1 MKRKF
6 VKVMFFGALA
16 LSTVTY
22 VGCKDY
28 DDDVKGLQ
36 EQIDNIN
43 QKGADVTTEAMNAA
57 ISSAIAKVQADLDKI
72 ASKADKSA
80 LDALQAV
87 VTKLQEAVNGKADAS
102 TLESLKAELNEAI
115 ATVDSSIQPKIDAAK
130 TQLEGQIAALETKL
144 EEADEAI
151 KGSIATQIADLKTEL
166 QDLMAANAAEYAKL
180 YATKVDLNALSDR
193 VETLEKIKH
202 LKDKALGELGEE
214 KAKIFSAYEMLL
226 SDKMLTDPIKK
237 AIESGAAAKTAIQK
251 VTKSMADMLA
261 SKNNEYMRQR
271 ADDIR
276 YIGELLCE
284 AVVGS
289 KTEFEFPSGDDKYII
304 AAHELT
310 PVDTMLF
317 DRSRIAG
324 LVTELG
330 GATSHTVIL
339 AKSLGIP
346 AVVGVSGILENET
359 DTAAYLDG
367 YSGKFI
373 VSPDEKT
380 KAEYDGKIKEEEV
393 LTAQMNEIKGTEAYT
408 ADGEKIAVCINI
420 GKPSDMKNAEGEKLD
435 GVGLFR
441 SEFLFSSEKEMPTC
455 DEQTEAYREVIKAAS
470 PNYVT
475 IRTLDVGGDKQ
486 IKYLNMQKEEN
497 PFLGERGIRLMLNNP
512 DVFKTQI
519 RAILIAAA
527 DEKVKIMLP
536 MITSLDEIRAAKKII
551 AEVQAELESG
561 KIAYCK
567 EPLVGI
573 MIETPASAIMA
584 DVFAKHADFFS
595 IGTNDLVQ
603 YIMAADRG
611 NYQVENLYNPYHPAV
626 IYMLNNIIRAGR
638 DANIEVSVCGDL
650 AANTDFTELL
660 LGMGLKK
667 FSVPQPMASRIKYK
681 ISGINLDEARE
692 LKYRALAAEDETEV
706 KNILKKIK

>member
-1 MKRKF
+1 MKLF
-6 VKVMFFGALA
+6 SGVAGAPGIA
-16 LSTVTY
+16 
-22 VGCKDY
+22 C
-28 DDDVKGLQ
+28 
-36 EQIDNIN
+36 
-43 QKGADVTTEAMNAA
+43 ADVLYFKKDSDSDENNAKE
-57 ISSAIAKVQADLDKI
+57 IGID
-72 ASKADKSA
+72 
-80 LDALQAV
+80 DA
-87 VTKLQEAVNGKADAS
+87 
-102 TLESLKAELNEAI
+102 
-115 ATVDSSIQPKIDAAK
+115 IDAA
-130 TQLEGQIAALETKL
+130 
-144 EEADEAI
+144 
-151 KGSIATQIADLKTEL
+151 
-166 QDLMAANAAEYAKL
+166 
-180 YATKVDLNALSDR
+180 
-193 VETLEKIKH
+193 LEKIKN
-202 LKDKALGELGEE
+202 LKEKALGELGEE

-346 AVVGVSGILENET
+346 AVVGVSGILESET

-393 LTAQMNEIKGTEAYT
+393 LAAQMNEIKGTEAYT

-497 PFLGERGIRLMLNNP
+497 PFLL
-512 DVFKTQI
+512 
-519 RAILIAAA
+519 
-527 DEKVKIMLP
+527 
-536 MITSLDEIRAAKKII
+536 SLR
-551 AEVQAELESG
+551 
-561 KIAYCK
+561 
-567 EPLVGI
+567 
-573 MIETPASAIMA
+573 
-584 DVFAKHADFFS
+584 H
-595 IGTNDLVQ
+595 
-603 YIMAADRG
+603 
-611 NYQVENLYNPYHPAV
+611 
-626 IYMLNNIIRAGR
+626 
-638 DANIEVSVCGDL
+638 
-650 AANTDFTELL
+650 
-660 LGMGLKK
+660 
-667 FSVPQPMASRIKYK
+667 
-681 ISGINLDEARE
+681 
-692 LKYRALAAEDETEV
+692 
-706 KNILKKIK
+706 

>member
-1 MKRKF
+1 MKLF
-6 VKVMFFGALA
+6 SGVAGAPGIVCANVL
-16 LSTVTY
+16 Y
-22 VGCKDY
+22 FKKDSDSDKNNAKEIGI
-28 DDDVKGLQ
+28 DD
-36 EQIDNIN
+36 
-43 QKGADVTTEAMNAA
+43 A
-57 ISSAIAKVQADLDKI
+57 
-72 ASKADKSA
+72 
-80 LDALQAV
+80 
-87 VTKLQEAVNGKADAS
+87 
-102 TLESLKAELNEAI
+102 
-115 ATVDSSIQPKIDAAK
+115 IDAA
-130 TQLEGQIAALETKL
+130 
-144 EEADEAI
+144 
-151 KGSIATQIADLKTEL
+151 
-166 QDLMAANAAEYAKL
+166 
-180 YATKVDLNALSDR
+180 
-193 VETLEKIKH
+193 LEKIKN
-202 LKDKALGELGEE
+202 LKEKALNELGEE

-226 SDKMLTDPIKK
+226 SDKMLTGPIKK
-237 AIESGAAAKTAIQK
+237 AIESGAAAKTAVLK

-284 AVVGS
+284 AVDGS
-289 KTEFEFPSGDDKYII
+289 KTELKFPSDDKKYII

-310 PVDTMLF
+310 PVDTMQF

-346 AVVGVSGILENET
+346 AVVGVSGILESET

-380 KAEYDGKIKEEEV
+380 KAEYDGKIKEEEF

-638 DANIEVSVCGDL
+638 DANIEVSICGDL

-681 ISGINLDEARE
+681 ISGISLDEARE

>member
-1 MKRKF
+1 MKLF
-6 VKVMFFGALA
+6 SGVAGAPGIVCANVL
-16 LSTVTY
+16 Y
-22 VGCKDY
+22 FKKDSDSDKNNAKEIGI
-28 DDDVKGLQ
+28 DD
-36 EQIDNIN
+36 
-43 QKGADVTTEAMNAA
+43 A
-57 ISSAIAKVQADLDKI
+57 
-72 ASKADKSA
+72 
-80 LDALQAV
+80 
-87 VTKLQEAVNGKADAS
+87 
-102 TLESLKAELNEAI
+102 
-115 ATVDSSIQPKIDAAK
+115 IDAA
-130 TQLEGQIAALETKL
+130 
-144 EEADEAI
+144 
-151 KGSIATQIADLKTEL
+151 
-166 QDLMAANAAEYAKL
+166 
-180 YATKVDLNALSDR
+180 
-193 VETLEKIKH
+193 LEKIKN
-202 LKDKALGELGEE
+202 LKEKALNELGEE

-237 AIESGAAAKTAIQK
+237 AIESGAAAKTAVLK

-276 YIGELLCE
+276 YIGELLCD
-284 AVVGS
+284 AVDGS
-289 KTEFEFPSGDDKYII
+289 KTELKFPSDDKKYII

-310 PVDTMLF
+310 PVDTMQF

-346 AVVGVSGILENET
+346 AVVGVSGILESES

-367 YSGKFI
+367 YSGKFV

-455 DEQTEAYREVIKAAS
+455 DEQTEAYREVIKAAA

-486 IKYLNMQKEEN
+486 IEYLNMQKEEN

-551 AEVQAELESG
+551 AEVQDELETEG
-561 KIAYCK
+561 VGYCK
-567 EPLVGI
+567 NPLVGI

-626 IYMLNNIIRAGR
+626 ISMLNNVIRAGR
-638 DANIEVSVCGDL
+638 DANIEVSICGDL

-681 ISGINLDEARE
+681 ISGIRLDEARE
-692 LKYRALAAEDETEV
+692 LKYKTLAAEDETEV

>member
-1 MKRKF
+1 MKLF
-6 VKVMFFGALA
+6 SGVAGAPGIVCANVL
-16 LSTVTY
+16 Y
-22 VGCKDY
+22 FKKDSDSDKNNAKEIGI
-28 DDDVKGLQ
+28 DD
-36 EQIDNIN
+36 
-43 QKGADVTTEAMNAA
+43 A
-57 ISSAIAKVQADLDKI
+57 
-72 ASKADKSA
+72 
-80 LDALQAV
+80 
-87 VTKLQEAVNGKADAS
+87 
-102 TLESLKAELNEAI
+102 
-115 ATVDSSIQPKIDAAK
+115 IDAA
-130 TQLEGQIAALETKL
+130 
-144 EEADEAI
+144 
-151 KGSIATQIADLKTEL
+151 
-166 QDLMAANAAEYAKL
+166 
-180 YATKVDLNALSDR
+180 
-193 VETLEKIKH
+193 LEKIKN
-202 LKDKALGELGEE
+202 LKEKALSELGEE

-289 KTEFEFPSGDDKYII
+289 KTEFEFPSGDDMYII

-346 AVVGVSGILENET
+346 AVVGVSGILESET

-681 ISGINLDEARE
+681 ISGISLDEARE

>member
-1 MKRKF
+1 MKLF
-6 VKVMFFGALA
+6 SGVAGAPGIA
-16 LSTVTY
+16 
-22 VGCKDY
+22 C
-28 DDDVKGLQ
+28 
-36 EQIDNIN
+36 
-43 QKGADVTTEAMNAA
+43 ADVLYFKKDSDSDENNAKE
-57 ISSAIAKVQADLDKI
+57 IGID
-72 ASKADKSA
+72 
-80 LDALQAV
+80 DA
-87 VTKLQEAVNGKADAS
+87 
-102 TLESLKAELNEAI
+102 
-115 ATVDSSIQPKIDAAK
+115 IDAA
-130 TQLEGQIAALETKL
+130 
-144 EEADEAI
+144 
-151 KGSIATQIADLKTEL
+151 
-166 QDLMAANAAEYAKL
+166 
-180 YATKVDLNALSDR
+180 
-193 VETLEKIKH
+193 LEKIKN
-202 LKDKALGELGEE
+202 LKEKALGELGEE

-346 AVVGVSGILENET
+346 AVVGVSGILESET

-393 LTAQMNEIKGTEAYT
+393 LTAQMNEIKGAEAYT

-536 MITSLDEIRAAKKII
+536 MITSLDEIRTAKKII

-681 ISGINLDEARE
+681 ISGISLDEARE

>member
-1 MKRKF
+1 MKLF
-6 VKVMFFGALA
+6 SGVAGAPGIA
-16 LSTVTY
+16 
-22 VGCKDY
+22 C
-28 DDDVKGLQ
+28 
-36 EQIDNIN
+36 
-43 QKGADVTTEAMNAA
+43 ADVLYFKKDSDSDENNAKE
-57 ISSAIAKVQADLDKI
+57 IGID
-72 ASKADKSA
+72 
-80 LDALQAV
+80 DA
-87 VTKLQEAVNGKADAS
+87 
-102 TLESLKAELNEAI
+102 
-115 ATVDSSIQPKIDAAK
+115 IDAA
-130 TQLEGQIAALETKL
+130 
-144 EEADEAI
+144 
-151 KGSIATQIADLKTEL
+151 
-166 QDLMAANAAEYAKL
+166 
-180 YATKVDLNALSDR
+180 
-193 VETLEKIKH
+193 LEKIKN
-202 LKDKALGELGEE
+202 LKEKALSELGEE

-289 KTEFEFPSGDDKYII
+289 KTEFEFPSGDDNYII

-346 AVVGVSGILENET
+346 AVVGVSGILESET

-367 YSGKFI
+367 YRGKFI

-681 ISGINLDEARE
+681 ISGISLDEARE

>member
-1 MKRKF
+1 MKLF
-6 VKVMFFGALA
+6 SGVAGAPGIA
-16 LSTVTY
+16 
-22 VGCKDY
+22 C
-28 DDDVKGLQ
+28 
-36 EQIDNIN
+36 
-43 QKGADVTTEAMNAA
+43 ADVLYFKKDSDNDENNAKE
-57 ISSAIAKVQADLDKI
+57 IGID
-72 ASKADKSA
+72 
-80 LDALQAV
+80 DA
-87 VTKLQEAVNGKADAS
+87 
-102 TLESLKAELNEAI
+102 
-115 ATVDSSIQPKIDAAK
+115 IDAA
-130 TQLEGQIAALETKL
+130 
-144 EEADEAI
+144 
-151 KGSIATQIADLKTEL
+151 
-166 QDLMAANAAEYAKL
+166 
-180 YATKVDLNALSDR
+180 
-193 VETLEKIKH
+193 LEKIKN
-202 LKDKALGELGEE
+202 LKEKALSELGEE

-289 KTEFEFPSGDDKYII
+289 KTEFEFPSGDDMYII

-346 AVVGVSGILENET
+346 AVVGVSGILESET

-650 AANTDFTELL
+650 AANPDFTELL

-681 ISGINLDEARE
+681 ISGISLDEARE
-692 LKYRALAAEDETEV
+692 LKYRTLAAEDETEV

>member
-1 MKRKF
+1 MKLF
-6 VKVMFFGALA
+6 SGVAGAPGIA
-16 LSTVTY
+16 
-22 VGCKDY
+22 C
-28 DDDVKGLQ
+28 
-36 EQIDNIN
+36 
-43 QKGADVTTEAMNAA
+43 ADVLYFKKDSDSDENNAKE
-57 ISSAIAKVQADLDKI
+57 IGID
-72 ASKADKSA
+72 
-80 LDALQAV
+80 DA
-87 VTKLQEAVNGKADAS
+87 
-102 TLESLKAELNEAI
+102 
-115 ATVDSSIQPKIDAAK
+115 IDAA
-130 TQLEGQIAALETKL
+130 
-144 EEADEAI
+144 
-151 KGSIATQIADLKTEL
+151 
-166 QDLMAANAAEYAKL
+166 
-180 YATKVDLNALSDR
+180 
-193 VETLEKIKH
+193 LEKIKN
-202 LKDKALGELGEE
+202 LKEKALSELGEE

-284 AVVGS
+284 AVDGS
-289 KTEFEFPSGDDKYII
+289 KTELKFPSDDKKYII

-310 PVDTMLF
+310 PVDTMQF

-346 AVVGVSGILENET
+346 AVVGVSGILESET

-393 LTAQMNEIKGTEAYT
+393 LSAQMNEIKGTEAYT

-486 IKYLNMQKEEN
+486 IEYLNMQKEEN

>member
-1 MKRKF
+1 MKL
-6 VKVMFFGALA
+6 FGGVAGAPGTVCANVLYFKKDSDGKENDA
-16 LSTVTY
+16 KELS
-22 VGCKDY
+22 
-28 DDDVKGLQ
+28 
-36 EQIDNIN
+36 ID
-43 QKGADVTTEAMNAA
+43 
-57 ISSAIAKVQADLDKI
+57 
-72 ASKADKSA
+72 KA
-80 LDALQAV
+80 
-87 VTKLQEAVNGKADAS
+87 T
-102 TLESLKAELNEAI
+102 
-115 ATVDSSIQPKIDAAK
+115 
-130 TQLEGQIAALETKL
+130 
-144 EEADEAI
+144 DEALKNI
-151 KGSIATQIADLKTEL
+151 KTLKE
-166 QDLMAANAAEYAKL
+166 
-180 YATKVDLNALSDR
+180 
-193 VETLEKIKH
+193 
-202 LKDKALGELGEE
+202 KALCELGEE
-214 KAKIFSAYEMLL
+214 KAKIFAAYEMLL
-226 SDKMLTDPIKK
+226 SDKMLIDPIKA
-237 AIESGAAAKTAIQK
+237 AIAAGDTAKTAIQK

-276 YIGELLCE
+276 YIGELLCD
-284 AVVGS
+284 AVSGA
-289 KTEFEFPSGDDKYII
+289 KIKFEFPKGDDKYII

-317 DRSRIAG
+317 DHRRIAG

-346 AVVGVSGILENET
+346 AVVGASGILGYET

-373 VSPDEKT
+373 VEPDEKT
-380 KAEYDGKIKEEEV
+380 KAEYDGKIKDEEI
-393 LTAQMNEIKGTEAYT
+393 LFAQMNEIKGTEAYT
-408 ADGEKIAVCINI
+408 SDGEKIAVCINI
-420 GKPSDMKNAEGEKLD
+420 GKPSDMKEAEGEKLD

-455 DEQTEAYREVIKAAS
+455 EEQTEAYREVIKAAA

-486 IKYLNMQKEEN
+486 IEYLNMQKEEN
-497 PFLGERGIRLMLNNP
+497 PFLGERGIRLMLKNP

-527 DEKVKIMLP
+527 GEKIKIMLP
-536 MITSLDEIRAAKKII
+536 MITSLDEIRAARKMIDEVKCGLD
-551 AEVQAELESG
+551 AEGAE
-561 KIAYCK
+561 YCR

-611 NYQVENLYNPYHPAV
+611 NYEVENLYNPYHPAV
-626 IYMLNNIIRAGR
+626 ICMLNNVIRAAQN
-638 DANIEVSVCGDL
+638 ANIEVSVCGDL

-667 FSVPQPMASRIKYK
+667 FSVPRPMASRLKYK
-681 ISGINLDEARE
+681 ISGISLAEARE
-692 LKYRALAAEDETEV
+692 LKDRAISAEDETEV
-706 KNILKKIK
+706 KNILNKIK

>member
-1 MKRKF
+1 MKLF
-6 VKVMFFGALA
+6 SGVAGAPGIA
-16 LSTVTY
+16 
-22 VGCKDY
+22 C
-28 DDDVKGLQ
+28 
-36 EQIDNIN
+36 
-43 QKGADVTTEAMNAA
+43 ADVLYFKKDSDSDENNAKE
-57 ISSAIAKVQADLDKI
+57 IGID
-72 ASKADKSA
+72 
-80 LDALQAV
+80 DA
-87 VTKLQEAVNGKADAS
+87 
-102 TLESLKAELNEAI
+102 
-115 ATVDSSIQPKIDAAK
+115 IDAA
-130 TQLEGQIAALETKL
+130 
-144 EEADEAI
+144 
-151 KGSIATQIADLKTEL
+151 
-166 QDLMAANAAEYAKL
+166 
-180 YATKVDLNALSDR
+180 
-193 VETLEKIKH
+193 LEKITN
-202 LKDKALGELGEE
+202 LKEKALSELGEE

-284 AVVGS
+284 AVDGS
-289 KTEFEFPSGDDKYII
+289 KTELKFPSDDKKYII

-310 PVDTMLF
+310 PVDTMQF

-346 AVVGVSGILENET
+346 AVVGVSGILESET

-380 KAEYDGKIKEEEV
+380 KEEYDGKIKEEEF

>member
-1 MKRKF
+1 MKLF
-6 VKVMFFGALA
+6 SGVAGAPGIA
-16 LSTVTY
+16 
-22 VGCKDY
+22 C
-28 DDDVKGLQ
+28 
-36 EQIDNIN
+36 
-43 QKGADVTTEAMNAA
+43 ADVLYFKKDSDSDENNAKE
-57 ISSAIAKVQADLDKI
+57 IGID
-72 ASKADKSA
+72 
-80 LDALQAV
+80 DA
-87 VTKLQEAVNGKADAS
+87 
-102 TLESLKAELNEAI
+102 
-115 ATVDSSIQPKIDAAK
+115 IDAA
-130 TQLEGQIAALETKL
+130 
-144 EEADEAI
+144 
-151 KGSIATQIADLKTEL
+151 
-166 QDLMAANAAEYAKL
+166 
-180 YATKVDLNALSDR
+180 
-193 VETLEKIKH
+193 LEKIKN
-202 LKDKALGELGEE
+202 LKEKALGELGEE

-237 AIESGAAAKTAIQK
+237 AIESGTAAKTAIQK

-276 YIGELLCE
+276 YIGDLLCD
-284 AVVGS
+284 AVDGS

-346 AVVGVSGILENET
+346 AVVGVSGILESET

-626 IYMLNNIIRAGR
+626 IYILNNIIRAGR

-681 ISGINLDEARE
+681 ISGISLDEARE

>member
-1 MKRKF
+1 MKLF
-6 VKVMFFGALA
+6 SGVAGAPGIA
-16 LSTVTY
+16 
-22 VGCKDY
+22 C
-28 DDDVKGLQ
+28 
-36 EQIDNIN
+36 
-43 QKGADVTTEAMNAA
+43 ADVLYFKKDSDSDENNAKE
-57 ISSAIAKVQADLDKI
+57 IGID
-72 ASKADKSA
+72 
-80 LDALQAV
+80 DA
-87 VTKLQEAVNGKADAS
+87 
-102 TLESLKAELNEAI
+102 
-115 ATVDSSIQPKIDAAK
+115 IDAA
-130 TQLEGQIAALETKL
+130 
-144 EEADEAI
+144 
-151 KGSIATQIADLKTEL
+151 
-166 QDLMAANAAEYAKL
+166 
-180 YATKVDLNALSDR
+180 
-193 VETLEKIKH
+193 LEKIKN
-202 LKDKALGELGEE
+202 LKEKALGELGEE

-289 KTEFEFPSGDDKYII
+289 KTEFEFPSGDAKYII

-346 AVVGVSGILENET
+346 AVVGVSGILKSET

-681 ISGINLDEARE
+681 ISGISLDEARE

>member
-1 MKRKF
+1 MKLF
-6 VKVMFFGALA
+6 SGVAGAPGIA
-16 LSTVTY
+16 
-22 VGCKDY
+22 C
-28 DDDVKGLQ
+28 
-36 EQIDNIN
+36 
-43 QKGADVTTEAMNAA
+43 ADVLYFKKDSDSDENNAKE
-57 ISSAIAKVQADLDKI
+57 IGID
-72 ASKADKSA
+72 
-80 LDALQAV
+80 DA
-87 VTKLQEAVNGKADAS
+87 
-102 TLESLKAELNEAI
+102 
-115 ATVDSSIQPKIDAAK
+115 IDAA
-130 TQLEGQIAALETKL
+130 
-144 EEADEAI
+144 
-151 KGSIATQIADLKTEL
+151 
-166 QDLMAANAAEYAKL
+166 
-180 YATKVDLNALSDR
+180 
-193 VETLEKIKH
+193 LEKIKN
-202 LKDKALGELGEE
+202 LKEKALSELGEE

-346 AVVGVSGILENET
+346 AVVGVSGILESET

-367 YSGKFI
+367 YRGKFI

-420 GKPSDMKNAEGEKLD
+420 GKPSDMKNAEGEELD

-551 AEVQAELESG
+551 AEVQAELELG

-681 ISGINLDEARE
+681 ISGISLDEARE

>member
-1 MKRKF
+1 MKLF
-6 VKVMFFGALA
+6 SGVAGAPGIA
-16 LSTVTY
+16 
-22 VGCKDY
+22 C
-28 DDDVKGLQ
+28 
-36 EQIDNIN
+36 
-43 QKGADVTTEAMNAA
+43 ADVLYFKKDSDSDENNAKE
-57 ISSAIAKVQADLDKI
+57 IGID
-72 ASKADKSA
+72 
-80 LDALQAV
+80 DA
-87 VTKLQEAVNGKADAS
+87 
-102 TLESLKAELNEAI
+102 
-115 ATVDSSIQPKIDAAK
+115 IDAA
-130 TQLEGQIAALETKL
+130 
-144 EEADEAI
+144 
-151 KGSIATQIADLKTEL
+151 
-166 QDLMAANAAEYAKL
+166 
-180 YATKVDLNALSDR
+180 
-193 VETLEKIKH
+193 LEKIKN
-202 LKDKALGELGEE
+202 LKEKALSELGEE

-237 AIESGAAAKTAIQK
+237 AIESGTAAKTAIQK

-346 AVVGVSGILENET
+346 AVVGVSGILESET

-393 LTAQMNEIKGTEAYT
+393 LTAQMNEIKGAEAYT

-681 ISGINLDEARE
+681 ISGISLDEARE

>member
-1 MKRKF
+1 
-6 VKVMFFGALA
+6 
-16 LSTVTY
+16 
-22 VGCKDY
+22 
-28 DDDVKGLQ
+28 
-36 EQIDNIN
+36 
-43 QKGADVTTEAMNAA
+43 
-57 ISSAIAKVQADLDKI
+57 
-72 ASKADKSA
+72 
-80 LDALQAV
+80 
-87 VTKLQEAVNGKADAS
+87 
-102 TLESLKAELNEAI
+102 
-115 ATVDSSIQPKIDAAK
+115 
-130 TQLEGQIAALETKL
+130 
-144 EEADEAI
+144 
-151 KGSIATQIADLKTEL
+151 
-166 QDLMAANAAEYAKL
+166 
-180 YATKVDLNALSDR
+180 
-193 VETLEKIKH
+193 
-202 LKDKALGELGEE
+202 
-214 KAKIFSAYEMLL
+214 
-226 SDKMLTDPIKK
+226 
-237 AIESGAAAKTAIQK
+237 
-251 VTKSMADMLA
+251 
-261 SKNNEYMRQR
+261 
-271 ADDIR
+271 
-276 YIGELLCE
+276 
-284 AVVGS
+284 
-289 KTEFEFPSGDDKYII
+289 
-304 AAHELT
+304 
-310 PVDTMLF
+310 MLF

-346 AVVGVSGILENET
+346 AVVGVSGILESET
-359 DTAAYLDG
+359 DTVAYLDG

-681 ISGINLDEARE
+681 ISGISLDEARE

>member
-1 MKRKF
+1 MKLF
-6 VKVMFFGALA
+6 SGVAGAPGIVCANVLYFKKNSDSDKNNA
-16 LSTVTY
+16 KEI
-22 VGCKDY
+22 GI
-28 DDDVKGLQ
+28 DD
-36 EQIDNIN
+36 
-43 QKGADVTTEAMNAA
+43 A
-57 ISSAIAKVQADLDKI
+57 
-72 ASKADKSA
+72 
-80 LDALQAV
+80 
-87 VTKLQEAVNGKADAS
+87 
-102 TLESLKAELNEAI
+102 
-115 ATVDSSIQPKIDAAK
+115 IDAA
-130 TQLEGQIAALETKL
+130 
-144 EEADEAI
+144 
-151 KGSIATQIADLKTEL
+151 
-166 QDLMAANAAEYAKL
+166 
-180 YATKVDLNALSDR
+180 
-193 VETLEKIKH
+193 LEKIKN
-202 LKDKALGELGEE
+202 LKEKALSELGEE

-289 KTEFEFPSGDDKYII
+289 KTEFEFPSGDDMYII

-346 AVVGVSGILENET
+346 AVVGVSGILESET

-681 ISGINLDEARE
+681 ISGISLDEARE
-692 LKYRALAAEDETEV
+692 LKYRTLAAEDETEV

>member
-1 MKRKF
+1 MKLF
-6 VKVMFFGALA
+6 SGVAGAPGIA
-16 LSTVTY
+16 
-22 VGCKDY
+22 C
-28 DDDVKGLQ
+28 
-36 EQIDNIN
+36 
-43 QKGADVTTEAMNAA
+43 ADVLYFKKDSDSDENNAKE
-57 ISSAIAKVQADLDKI
+57 IGID
-72 ASKADKSA
+72 
-80 LDALQAV
+80 DA
-87 VTKLQEAVNGKADAS
+87 
-102 TLESLKAELNEAI
+102 
-115 ATVDSSIQPKIDAAK
+115 IDAA
-130 TQLEGQIAALETKL
+130 
-144 EEADEAI
+144 
-151 KGSIATQIADLKTEL
+151 
-166 QDLMAANAAEYAKL
+166 
-180 YATKVDLNALSDR
+180 
-193 VETLEKIKH
+193 LEKIKN
-202 LKDKALGELGEE
+202 LKEKALSELGEE

-237 AIESGAAAKTAIQK
+237 AIESGTAAKTAIQK

-289 KTEFEFPSGDDKYII
+289 KTEFECPIGDDKYII

-346 AVVGVSGILENET
+346 AVVGVSGILESET

-367 YSGKFI
+367 YSGNFI

-486 IKYLNMQKEEN
+486 IEYLNMQKEEN
-497 PFLGERGIRLMLNNP
+497 PFLGERGIRLMLNNL

-681 ISGINLDEARE
+681 ISGISLDEARE

>member
-1 MKRKF
+1 
-6 VKVMFFGALA
+6 
-16 LSTVTY
+16 
-22 VGCKDY
+22 
-28 DDDVKGLQ
+28 
-36 EQIDNIN
+36 
-43 QKGADVTTEAMNAA
+43 
-57 ISSAIAKVQADLDKI
+57 
-72 ASKADKSA
+72 
-80 LDALQAV
+80 
-87 VTKLQEAVNGKADAS
+87 
-102 TLESLKAELNEAI
+102 
-115 ATVDSSIQPKIDAAK
+115 
-130 TQLEGQIAALETKL
+130 
-144 EEADEAI
+144 
-151 KGSIATQIADLKTEL
+151 
-166 QDLMAANAAEYAKL
+166 
-180 YATKVDLNALSDR
+180 
-193 VETLEKIKH
+193 
-202 LKDKALGELGEE
+202 
-214 KAKIFSAYEMLL
+214 MLL

-346 AVVGVSGILENET
+346 AVVGVSGILESET

-367 YSGKFI
+367 YRGKFI

-420 GKPSDMKNAEGEKLD
+420 GKPSDMKNAEGEELD

-561 KIAYCK
+561 KIAYCR

-692 LKYRALAAEDETEV
+692 LKYRALAA
-706 KNILKKIK
+706 

>member
-1 MKRKF
+1 MKLF
-6 VKVMFFGALA
+6 SGVAGAPGIA
-16 LSTVTY
+16 
-22 VGCKDY
+22 C
-28 DDDVKGLQ
+28 
-36 EQIDNIN
+36 
-43 QKGADVTTEAMNAA
+43 ADVLYFKKDSDSDENNAKE
-57 ISSAIAKVQADLDKI
+57 IGID
-72 ASKADKSA
+72 
-80 LDALQAV
+80 DA
-87 VTKLQEAVNGKADAS
+87 
-102 TLESLKAELNEAI
+102 
-115 ATVDSSIQPKIDAAK
+115 IDAA
-130 TQLEGQIAALETKL
+130 
-144 EEADEAI
+144 
-151 KGSIATQIADLKTEL
+151 
-166 QDLMAANAAEYAKL
+166 
-180 YATKVDLNALSDR
+180 
-193 VETLEKIKH
+193 LEKIKN
-202 LKDKALGELGEE
+202 LKEKALSELGEE

-284 AVVGS
+284 AVDGS
-289 KTEFEFPSGDDKYII
+289 KTELKFPSDDKKYII

-310 PVDTMLF
+310 PVDTMQF

-346 AVVGVSGILENET
+346 AVVGVSGILESET

-393 LTAQMNEIKGTEAYT
+393 LSAQMNEIKGTEAYT

-486 IKYLNMQKEEN
+486 IEYLNMQKEEN

-551 AEVQAELESG
+551 AEVQAELESE

-681 ISGINLDEARE
+681 ISGISLDEARE

>member
-1 MKRKF
+1 MKLF
-6 VKVMFFGALA
+6 SGVAGAPGIVCANVLYFKKNSDSDKNNA
-16 LSTVTY
+16 KEI
-22 VGCKDY
+22 GI
-28 DDDVKGLQ
+28 DD
-36 EQIDNIN
+36 
-43 QKGADVTTEAMNAA
+43 A
-57 ISSAIAKVQADLDKI
+57 
-72 ASKADKSA
+72 
-80 LDALQAV
+80 
-87 VTKLQEAVNGKADAS
+87 
-102 TLESLKAELNEAI
+102 
-115 ATVDSSIQPKIDAAK
+115 IDAA
-130 TQLEGQIAALETKL
+130 
-144 EEADEAI
+144 
-151 KGSIATQIADLKTEL
+151 
-166 QDLMAANAAEYAKL
+166 
-180 YATKVDLNALSDR
+180 
-193 VETLEKIKH
+193 LEKIKN
-202 LKDKALGELGEE
+202 LKEKALSELGEE

-289 KTEFEFPSGDDKYII
+289 KTEFEFPSGDDMYII

-346 AVVGVSGILENET
+346 AVVGVSGILESET

-455 DEQTEAYREVIKAAS
+455 DEQTEASREVIKAAS

-681 ISGINLDEARE
+681 ISGISLDEARE
-692 LKYRALAAEDETEV
+692 LKYRTLAAEDETEV

>member
-1 MKRKF
+1 MKLF
-6 VKVMFFGALA
+6 SGVAGAPGIA
-16 LSTVTY
+16 
-22 VGCKDY
+22 C
-28 DDDVKGLQ
+28 
-36 EQIDNIN
+36 
-43 QKGADVTTEAMNAA
+43 ADVLYFKKDSDSDENNAKE
-57 ISSAIAKVQADLDKI
+57 IGID
-72 ASKADKSA
+72 
-80 LDALQAV
+80 DA
-87 VTKLQEAVNGKADAS
+87 
-102 TLESLKAELNEAI
+102 
-115 ATVDSSIQPKIDAAK
+115 IDAA
-130 TQLEGQIAALETKL
+130 
-144 EEADEAI
+144 
-151 KGSIATQIADLKTEL
+151 
-166 QDLMAANAAEYAKL
+166 
-180 YATKVDLNALSDR
+180 
-193 VETLEKIKH
+193 LEKIKN
-202 LKDKALGELGEE
+202 LKEKALSELGEE

-276 YIGELLCE
+276 YIGDLLCD
-284 AVVGS
+284 AVDGS

-346 AVVGVSGILENET
+346 AVVGVSGILESET

-681 ISGINLDEARE
+681 ISGISLDEARE

>member
-1 MKRKF
+1 MKL
-6 VKVMFFGALA
+6 FGGVAGAPGIVCARVLYFKKDSDGGKSDTKE
-16 LSTVTY
+16 LS
-22 VGCKDY
+22 
-28 DDDVKGLQ
+28 
-36 EQIDNIN
+36 IDN
-43 QKGADVTTEAMNAA
+43 A
-57 ISSAIAKVQADLDKI
+57 
-72 ASKADKSA
+72 
-80 LDALQAV
+80 
-87 VTKLQEAVNGKADAS
+87 
-102 TLESLKAELNEAI
+102 
-115 ATVDSSIQPKIDAAK
+115 IDAA
-130 TQLEGQIAALETKL
+130 LENIKKL
-144 EEADEAI
+144 KE
-151 KGSIATQIADLKTEL
+151 
-166 QDLMAANAAEYAKL
+166 
-180 YATKVDLNALSDR
+180 
-193 VETLEKIKH
+193 
-202 LKDKALGELGEE
+202 KALNELGEE

-237 AIESGAAAKTAIQK
+237 AIEAGEAAKAAIQK

-276 YIGELLCE
+276 YIGELLCD
-284 AVVGS
+284 AVDGS
-289 KTEFEFPSGDDKYII
+289 KTEFEFPDGDERYII

-317 DRSRIAG
+317 DRNRIAG

-346 AVVGVSGILENET
+346 AVVGATGILESET
-359 DTAAYLDG
+359 DAAAYLDG
-367 YSGKFI
+367 YDGKFI
-373 VSPDEKT
+373 VLPDEKT
-380 KAEYDGKIKEEEV
+380 KSEYDGKIKDEEAFS
-393 LTAQMNEIKGTEAYT
+393 AQMNEIKGTEAYT
-408 ADGEKIAVCINI
+408 ADGERIAVCINI
-420 GKPSDMKNAEGEKLD
+420 GKPSDMKSAEGEKLD

-455 DEQTEAYREVIKAAS
+455 EEQTEAYREVIKAAA

-486 IKYLNMQKEEN
+486 IEYLNMHSEEN

-512 DVFKTQI
+512 EVFKTQL

-551 AEVQAELESG
+551 AEVQSELESEG
-561 KIAYCK
+561 VGYCR

-603 YIMAADRG
+603 YITAADRG
-611 NYQVENLYNPYHPAV
+611 NYEVENLYNPYHPAV
-626 IYMLNNIIRAGR
+626 IYMLNNIIRAGH

-667 FSVPQPMASRIKYK
+667 FSVPRPMASRIKYK
-681 ISGINLDEARE
+681 ISGIKLGDAQK
-692 LKYRALAAEDETEV
+692 LKDRALAAEDESEV

>member
-1 MKRKF
+1 MKLF
-6 VKVMFFGALA
+6 SGVAGAPGIA
-16 LSTVTY
+16 
-22 VGCKDY
+22 C
-28 DDDVKGLQ
+28 
-36 EQIDNIN
+36 
-43 QKGADVTTEAMNAA
+43 ADVLYFKKDSDSDENNAKE
-57 ISSAIAKVQADLDKI
+57 IGID
-72 ASKADKSA
+72 
-80 LDALQAV
+80 DA
-87 VTKLQEAVNGKADAS
+87 
-102 TLESLKAELNEAI
+102 
-115 ATVDSSIQPKIDAAK
+115 IDAA
-130 TQLEGQIAALETKL
+130 
-144 EEADEAI
+144 
-151 KGSIATQIADLKTEL
+151 
-166 QDLMAANAAEYAKL
+166 
-180 YATKVDLNALSDR
+180 
-193 VETLEKIKH
+193 LEKIKN
-202 LKDKALGELGEE
+202 LKEKALSELGEE

-289 KTEFEFPSGDDKYII
+289 KTEFEFPSGDDNYII

-346 AVVGVSGILENET
+346 AVVGVSGILESET
-359 DTAAYLDG
+359 DTVAYLDG

>member
-1 MKRKF
+1 MKLF
-6 VKVMFFGALA
+6 SGVAGAPGI
-16 LSTVTY
+16 S
-22 VGCKDY
+22 C
-28 DDDVKGLQ
+28 
-36 EQIDNIN
+36 
-43 QKGADVTTEAMNAA
+43 ADVLYFKKDSDSDENNAKE
-57 ISSAIAKVQADLDKI
+57 IGID
-72 ASKADKSA
+72 
-80 LDALQAV
+80 DA
-87 VTKLQEAVNGKADAS
+87 
-102 TLESLKAELNEAI
+102 
-115 ATVDSSIQPKIDAAK
+115 IDAA
-130 TQLEGQIAALETKL
+130 
-144 EEADEAI
+144 
-151 KGSIATQIADLKTEL
+151 
-166 QDLMAANAAEYAKL
+166 
-180 YATKVDLNALSDR
+180 
-193 VETLEKIKH
+193 LEKIKN
-202 LKDKALGELGEE
+202 LKEKALSELGEE

-346 AVVGVSGILENET
+346 AVVGVSGILESET

-367 YSGKFI
+367 YRGKFI

-420 GKPSDMKNAEGEKLD
+420 GKPSDMKNAEGEELD

-551 AEVQAELESG
+551 AEVQAELELG

-681 ISGINLDEARE
+681 ISGISLDEARE